1 MSSRERKTRKV
12 TVTVPTEVADTLDS
26 WAKSGAIESVSGYV
40 ADAVQRRMN
49 RAESLAKLEKALGGR
64 PPLELI
70 NRARAARG
78 LPPYSDY
85 PAA

>member
-1 MSSRERKTRKV
+1 M
-12 TVTVPTEVADTLDS
+12 TVPVDVADTLDS
-26 WAKSGAIESVSGYV
+26 WAKMGVIDSVSGYV
-40 ADAVQRRMN
+40 ADAVKRRMN
-49 RAESLAKLEKALGGR
+49 RAESLARLEQVFGGR

-78 LPPYSDY
+78 LPPYRDY